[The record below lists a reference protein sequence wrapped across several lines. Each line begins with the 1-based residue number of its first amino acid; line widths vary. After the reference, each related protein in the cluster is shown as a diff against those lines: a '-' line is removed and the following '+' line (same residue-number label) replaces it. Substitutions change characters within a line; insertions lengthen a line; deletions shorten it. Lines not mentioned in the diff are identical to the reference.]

1 MGERRG
7 LKALEL
13 WCRRVT
19 EGYRDVNVV
28 DMSSSWRDG
37 LAFCALIH
45 HFRPDLIEFDSL
57 RKGDVLANN
66 RLAFGVAESQL
77 GIPALL
83 DAEDMLAHREPD
95 RLSVATY
102 VSQFYQYFEGSI
114 GSRRRA
120 GDCCISAQEARLVFV
135 LSTSAAEHRAPD
147 QGMTP
152 AGRRSLAAR
161 F

>member
-45 HFRPDLIEFDSL
+45 HFRPDLIEFEAL

-66 RLAFGVAESQL
+66 RLAFSVAESQL

-83 DAEDMLAHREPD
+83 DAEDMLAYREPD

-102 VSQFYQYFEGSI
+102 VSQFYQYFEGSL

-120 GDCCISAQEARLVFV
+120 
-135 LSTSAAEHRAPD
+135 SAAASALKR
-147 QGMTP
+147 P
-152 AGRRSLAAR
+152 AGSASSPAAAALSIGPPTKV
-161 F
+161 

>member
-1 MGERRG
+1 MGEKRG

-19 EGYRDVNVV
+19 DGYRDVHVS

-45 HFRPDLIEFDSL
+45 HFRPDLIDFETL
-57 RKGDVLANN
+57 RKGDILRNN
-66 RLAFGVAESQL
+66 RLAFTVAETQL

-83 DAEDMLAHREPD
+83 DAEDMLAFQEPD

-102 VSQFYQYFEGSI
+102 VSQFYQYFEGSL
-114 GSRRRA
+114 SARRRA
-120 GDCCISAQEARLVFV
+120 AAAAASSLKRTAATSSPASAP
-135 LSTSAAEHRAPD
+135 LSIGPPTKV
-147 QGMTP
+147 
-152 AGRRSLAAR
+152 
-161 F
+161 